1 MYTAEL
7 WVFAGGLSRSGGH
20 APLCC
25 LLRGYYTCLGY
36 PWLLLCAPKMWGDI
50 FACLGH
56 GDGKGAVDDDDDD
69 DDDDDGDDDGDDA
82 RMKGMD

>member
-25 LLRGYYTCLGY
+25 LLRGYYTCLGLSLV
-36 PWLLLCAPKMWGDI
+36 PQWGRDI
-50 FACLGH
+50 SQM
-56 GDGKGAVDDDDDD
+56 GDGDGEVPVN
-69 DDDDDGDDDGDDA
+69 DDDDDGDDDDD
-82 RMKGMD
+82 D